1 MTSKFLSKIYSI
13 NFNLLYSFRDYVWL
27 TEEISNFLGEFFETT
42 YAGICP
48 NKKAPIFGHF
58 MNPLEV
64 YEDLLDPQAIRE
76 TIVRQLEDYNSTAN
90 VVKMDLIFFKDALNH
105 IVRIVRVISQPKGHM
120 LVVGIAGS
128 GRQSLC
134 KLAAF
139 ICELTMF
146 QIKPNEKY
154 KVIDFKEDIK
164 LLYKNAGLKNKPSV
178 LLLNDTQ
185 LKNEL
190 FFEILN
196 NLLSTG
202 EVSNLFKTDEL
213 EEFKQEFKKDPEHK
227 LLQTNEETY
236 AIMVEQAQK
245 NLHIILC
252 LSPIGEDF
260 RTRVRQYPAL
270 INCTT
275 IDWFCEWPEEAFL
288 EVSYKYFTNI
298 NLNVTIIEEELDGN
312 EVPEKPEVIEER
324 LRQTIS
330 GLISFIHLSVCEK
343 SKEMAAL
350 SKRFTYIT
358 PSGLLE
364 MVFGFNKSVNF

>member
-1 MTSKFLSKIYSI
+1 MPIPYSDNQWFTNKI
-13 NFNLLYSFRDYVWL
+13 NH
-27 TEEISNFLGEFFETT
+27 FLGEFFETT
-42 YAGICP
+42 YNAVCP
-48 NKKAPIFGHF
+48 NKDPLFGHF

-64 YEDLLDPQAIRE
+64 YEDLTDQQAIQE
-76 TIVRQLEDYNSTAN
+76 SMIRQLEDYNSTAN
-90 VVKMDLIFFKDALNH
+90 VVKMDLIFFKDAIKH
-105 IVRIVRVISQPKGHM
+105 IIRIIRVISQSKGHM

-139 ICELTMF
+139 ISELAMF

-154 KVIDFKEDIK
+154 KVIDFKEDLKMI
-164 LLYKNAGLKNKPSV
+164 YKNAGLKKKPSV

-185 LKNEL
+185 LKDEL

-202 EVSNLFKTDEL
+202 EVSNLFKADEL
-213 EEFKQEFKKDPEHK
+213 EEFKQELKKDPEHK
-227 LLQTNEETY
+227 SVQTNEETY
-236 AIMVEQAQK
+236 AILVERAQT

-288 EVSYKYFTNI
+288 EVSNKYFN
-298 NLNVTIIEEELDGN
+298 NLCFNVTIQEEEPKNPVLS
-312 EVPEKPEVIEER
+312 EKPEVIEEK
-324 LRQTIS
+324 LRQKVS
-330 GLISFIHLSVCEK
+330 SLVSFIHLSVCGK
-343 SKEMAAL
+343 SREMSVSA
-350 SKRFTYIT
+350 KRFTYIT
-358 PSGLLE
+358 PSSFLE
-364 MVFGFNKSVNF
+364 MVIGFDK